1 MQAKLNRVADWLAAG
16 ACIVLVVVMLITFV
30 DVMGRYF
37 FSAPL
42 TFAVEIVELGM
53 GLIVLFGLA
62 VTTLNRGHIAVDLLS
77 GALPPLGNQALKLL
91 ASFCGL
97 LFIGLMAWRLFD
109 RALNFMNDGL
119 ATQIL
124 YLPVFPI
131 VFLMSAAA
139 LVAAMIAFV
148 QTIFSNNK

>member
-62 VTTLNRGHIAVDLLS
+62 ITTLNRGHIAVDLLS
-77 GALPPLGNQALKLL
+77 GALPPFGNQALKLL

-97 LFIGLMAWRLFD
+97 LFISLMAWRLFD

-131 VFLMSAAA
+131 VFLMSVAA

-148 QTIFSNNK
+148 QTIFPNNK